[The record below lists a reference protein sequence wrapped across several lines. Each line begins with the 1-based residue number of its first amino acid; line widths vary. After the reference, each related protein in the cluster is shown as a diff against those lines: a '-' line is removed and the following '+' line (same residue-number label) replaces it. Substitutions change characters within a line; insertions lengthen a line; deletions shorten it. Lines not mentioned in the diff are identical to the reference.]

1 MFFIVFAHQDICIS
15 AVKEKDIEAK
25 LVQVKDLWRNQ
36 VLSLMTFKDRG
47 ELMLKGGETAEILSF
62 LEDSLM
68 VLGSL
73 LSNRYNREQ
82 ICKYL

>member
-1 MFFIVFAHQDICIS
+1 MIVLQDICIS

-25 LVQVKDLWRNQ
+25 LSQVKGMWSGQILT
-36 VLSLMTFKDRG
+36 LITFKDRG
-47 ELMLKGGETAEILSF
+47 ELMLNGAETAEILTN

-73 LSNRYNREQ
+73 LSNRYNRTL
-82 ICKYL
+82 ICNYQ